1 MCGHIL
7 WRLNKSLKWYIKR
20 RKDLV
25 ILDKEEEGVLWYYD
39 ILKFLELGI
48 YLENVGKK
56 ERYSMRLMVI

>member
-1 MCGHIL
+1 M
-7 WRLNKSLKWYIKR
+7 
-20 RKDLV
+20 
-25 ILDKEEEGVLWYYD
+25 ILDKEEEGIPWYYD